1 MIPKISFPI
10 KDLRLA
16 TLYQDEAELARIRR
30 TSSAAGALSK
40 VSAAYHDLYFPEP
53 PADRPYTFASIV
65 LSLDGKMAFP
75 DNPQGPV
82 VARANRIDPS
92 GALTDFWVLNVLTAH
107 ADGIIIG
114 AKMLHSEPEAIY
126 ACQDDDL
133 LAERASLLGKESEVP
148 LNIIVSLDGTDVP
161 FDHAIFAMPEV
172 RTLTATCQAG
182 GRYLREKFGPDIHL
196 IGPYLTPEGI
206 DSSDLSAQVQSGFD
220 SRKKVV
226 LMTGENVPDARL
238 LMNCLRLAGIKHLL
252 IESPTYMWL
261 LMDQHMLDEF
271 FVNYSPLYIGGSIT
285 PGYGLAFTEAQ
296 HPHARFLV
304 VALHNNSFLFT
315 RQKLIYG
322 LQP

>member
-16 TLYQDEAELARIRR
+16 TLYQDEAELARIRQ
-30 TSSAAGALSK
+30 TSSASGALSK

-75 DNPQGPV
+75 GNPQGPV

-114 AKMLHSEPEAIY
+114 AKMLHAEPDMIY

-133 LAERASLLGKESEVP
+133 LAERATLLGKEPEIP
-148 LNIIVSLDGTDVP
+148 LNSIVSLDGTDVP
-161 FDHAIFAMPEV
+161 FNHILFSTPEV
-172 RTLTATCQAG
+172 RTLTATCLAG
-182 GRYLREKFGPDIHL
+182 GHYLKEKFGSDVHL
-196 IGPYLTPEGI
+196 IGPYLNRDDIEPST
-206 DSSDLSAQVQSGFD
+206 LAAQIQTGLASH
-220 SRKKVV
+220 RKVV
-226 LMTGENVPDARL
+226 LMTGDNVPDARL
-238 LMNCLRLAGIKHLL
+238 LMNCLRYAGIKHLL

>member
-10 KDLRLA
+10 QELYLT
-16 TLYQDEAELARIRR
+16 TLYRDEAELEKIRQA
-30 TSSAAGALSK
+30 SGAAGALSK

-75 DNPQGPV
+75 DNPKGPV
-82 VARANRIDPS
+82 VARANRINPA
-92 GALTDFWVLNVLTAH
+92 GALADFWVLNILTAH

-114 AKMLHSEPEAIY
+114 AKMLHSEPDSIY
-126 ACQDDDL
+126 VCQDDDL
-133 LAERASLLGKESEVP
+133 LAERTVLLGKEPEVP

-161 FDHAIFAMPEV
+161 FDHALFSMPEV

-182 GRYLREKFGPDIHL
+182 GSYLKEKFGPDVHL
-196 IGPYLTPEGI
+196 IGPFLTTGDI
-206 DSSDLSAQVQSGFD
+206 DSAALAAQVEAGLT

-226 LMTGENVPDARL
+226 LMTGKDAPDARL
-238 LMNCLRLAGIKHLL
+238 LMACLRSAGIKHLL
-252 IESPTYMWL
+252 VESPTYMWL
-261 LMDQHMLDEF
+261 LMEQHILDEF
-271 FVNYSPLYIGGSIT
+271 FVNYSPLYIGGPVT
-285 PGYGLAFTEAQ
+285 PGYGLAFSEAQ

-304 VALHNNSFLFT
+304 IAIHNNSFLFT

-322 LQP
+322 LTS